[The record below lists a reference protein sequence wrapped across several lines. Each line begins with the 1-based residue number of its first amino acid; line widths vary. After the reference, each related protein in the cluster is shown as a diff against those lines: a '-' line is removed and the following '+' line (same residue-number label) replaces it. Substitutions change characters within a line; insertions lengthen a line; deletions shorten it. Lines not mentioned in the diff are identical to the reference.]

1 MGLTLYHSV
10 ESTCAQKVKLV
21 LAEKGLE
28 WDENRL
34 NLRRGDQFS
43 PEYLALNPKGVVP
56 TLVHDNVVIRES
68 TIINEYLD
76 DAFPEPSLRPSSPAE
91 TSLMRLWVKTFDDDV
106 HPAVGVTTYATV
118 LRHQMAEMKTPEEM
132 TEHFARIPDP
142 ARRGRQQS
150 VHDDG
155 IDAEPAAAALHQLD
169 IVLDLLDRQ
178 LEGSDWI
185 AGDAFSLA
193 DCAAAPYVLRLH
205 MLQFSGLWVGR
216 RPNVESWFQR
226 VSNLPNFKNI
236 VVDQIPKSLADL
248 FREFGAQ
255 SWPKVEAIVLGK

>member
-106 HPAVGVTTYATV
+106 HPAVGVPP
-118 LRHQMAEMKTPEEM
+118 TPRCYG
-132 TEHFARIPDP
+132 TKWR
-142 ARRGRQQS
+142 
-150 VHDDG
+150 
-155 IDAEPAAAALHQLD
+155 
-169 IVLDLLDRQ
+169 
-178 LEGSDWI
+178 
-185 AGDAFSLA
+185 
-193 DCAAAPYVLRLH
+193 
-205 MLQFSGLWVGR
+205 
-216 RPNVESWFQR
+216 
-226 VSNLPNFKNI
+226 K
-236 VVDQIPKSLADL
+236 
-248 FREFGAQ
+248 
-255 SWPKVEAIVLGK
+255 